1 MKTFWLW
8 SLAVILTVAAALYQR
23 VTGPTYELKGTVAV
37 AGAEI
42 KYELP
47 RSCDSTED
55 CPIAIQAPAGVEGYL
70 EYRRFRTQEPLVRIP
85 LVRRDGELVGALPR
99 QQAAVKLAYTVT
111 LASGDETVPLAGGET
126 VVARFKD
133 PVPTGVLIPH
143 IIIMFAGMLAST
155 AAGLTAL
162 DRKRN
167 PRRMALWAVGLLFVG
182 GFIMGPL
189 VQKFAFGA
197 YWTGF
202 PLGAD
207 LTDTKTLISFLF
219 WVGAVIAGRKG
230 RPARGAVIAASVV
243 TLVIFLIPHSLFGSE
258 LKPGQTG

>member
-8 SLAVILTVAAALYQR
+8 LLALAITLASAIYQR
-23 VTGPTYELKGTVAV
+23 VTGPTYEMRGTVSL
-37 AGAEI
+37 AGTEI
-42 KYELP
+42 NYALP
-47 RSCDSTED
+47 RSCDSKED
-55 CPIAIQAPAGVEGYL
+55 CSITVRAPAGVEGYV
-70 EYRRFRTQEPLVRIP
+70 EYRRFRTEEPLVRVP
-85 LVRRDGELVGALPR
+85 MLRSGEELSAALPR
-99 QQAAVKLAYTVT
+99 QLSAVKLAYSVT
-111 LASGDETVPLAGGET
+111 LEADGKAAPLGDGP
-126 VVARFKD
+126 VVTRFKD

-143 IIIMFAGMLAST
+143 IFIMFAGMLAST
-155 AAGLTAL
+155 AAGLAAL

-167 PRRMALWAVGLLFVG
+167 PRRYALWAAGLLFAG

-197 YWTGF
+197 FWTGF
-202 PLGAD
+202 PLGGD
-207 LTDTKTLISFLF
+207 LTDTKTLVSFLF
-219 WVGAVIAGRKG
+219 WLGALVAGRKG